1 MNKTPTLIAGAPVK
15 LCHYAFSQQKL
26 NGSVFFLQEL
36 KKKPGNAPPP
46 QKKKKKCAPRNAQW
60 RCPARVDGALT
71 PRCHRHSLSAIA
83 PRVRS
88 KTVQVLFTGTPRPR
102 AGKGLS
108 RSREER
114 MGVPAGGPHAV
125 HSPRPPAEGPA
136 AGSASRIIAALMP
149 AAGRGEGR
157 GGGPQGREGC
167 VRPPAPS
174 LRASVPPPHAA
185 GGARTRCLSLVH
197 VPRPGR
203 EARSRREPRARRHVG
218 RAQQQVSR

>member
-1 MNKTPTLIAGAPVK
+1 MK

-46 QKKKKKCAPRNAQW
+46 PKKKKKSALRAT
-60 RCPARVDGALT
+60 RSGGARPGCALT

-88 KTVQVLFTGTPRPR
+88 KTVQVLFTGTPRPG